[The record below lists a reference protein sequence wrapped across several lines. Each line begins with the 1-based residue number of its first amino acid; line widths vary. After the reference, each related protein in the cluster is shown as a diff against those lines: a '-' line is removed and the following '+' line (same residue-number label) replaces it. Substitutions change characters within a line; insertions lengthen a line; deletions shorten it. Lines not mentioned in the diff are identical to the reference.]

1 VLIDAA
7 RNANSSGIAFL
18 TQDRSLFK
26 RFLTNPNPSA
36 TLNHAQG
43 FVFMCPLV
51 PDAVASWLL
60 PRRCPFQ
67 SYMTTPSIYIRIDQL
82 PVGSNSRFEAQLVI
96 GDDETGQVAGFKS
109 PVFESEDALKRSKL
123 RARAELLSAWT
134 ATEVAQNAI
143 GQREDGQGFRRA
155 IEGALKLCQISSEQ
169 IKIV

>member
-36 TLNHAQG
+36 MFSHAQG

-109 PVFESEDALKRSKL
+109 PVFESEDEHEPFVGMMQRITQALLQVRDFKKR
-123 RARAELLSAWT
+123 
-134 ATEVAQNAI
+134 ATVEDLHILNKQSQEVKPDDAPLI
-143 GQREDGQGFRRA
+143 
-155 IEGALKLCQISSEQ
+155 IMP
-169 IKIV
+169 

>member
-109 PVFESEDALKRSKL
+109 PVFESEDEHEPFVGMMQRITQALLQVRDFKKR
-123 RARAELLSAWT
+123 
-134 ATEVAQNAI
+134 ATVEDLHILNKQSQEVKPNDAPLI
-143 GQREDGQGFRRA
+143 
-155 IEGALKLCQISSEQ
+155 IMP
-169 IKIV
+169 